1 ISAENGSDITL
12 TIDLNIQSTIEKYLE
27 QAVNRYECKDG
38 GNVIVMDP
46 QTGDILGM
54 ACYPDYDLNSPYTPN
69 STLAQ
74 TYDSLSSEE
83 KIEALY
89 RMWANKSVSDS

>member
-1 ISAENGSDITL
+1 MN
-12 TIDLNIQSTIEKYLE
+12 
-27 QAVNRYECKDG
+27 
-38 GNVIVMDP
+38 P

-74 TYDSLSSEE
+74 TYDSLTDEQKS
-83 KIEALY
+83 EALY
-89 RMWANKSVSDS
+89 RMWANKSVSDSYEPGSTFKIITASAALERRDYHARCRR